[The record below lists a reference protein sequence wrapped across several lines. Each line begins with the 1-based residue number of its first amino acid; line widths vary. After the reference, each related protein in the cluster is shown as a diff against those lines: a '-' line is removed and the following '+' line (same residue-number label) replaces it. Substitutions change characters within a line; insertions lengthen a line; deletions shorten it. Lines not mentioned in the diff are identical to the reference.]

1 MAGVKKLAQSND
13 IRNTRY
19 MHFIHQN
26 PNCLEVAQQEGRI
39 ARSSDERKFPY
50 YKYGFHKSHLELDS
64 RIEVK
69 PVVHYITWVNVE
81 RFRSKKNNDGNGIEN
96 TQYETR
102 HNFLAAL
109 HFLLGISF
117 DELRLNE
124 PEQMRKLI
132 KPIWYIDE
140 SPATDK
146 NVRDEIEK
154 YNICQYILGN
164 ELKGRNLANLE
175 EMSYRDTEETDT
187 ED

>member
-81 RFRSKKNNDGNGIEN
+81 RFRSKLNNDGIKN
-96 TQYETR
+96 TNTKTSQ
-102 HNFLAAL
+102 FFSGVAL
-109 HFLLGISF
+109 LLGISF
-117 DELRLNE
+117 NELMLN
-124 PEQMRKLI
+124 KLN
-132 KPIWYIDE
+132 KCVNYKTNMVHRRD
-140 SPATDK
+140 S
-146 NVRDEIEK
+146 RDE
-154 YNICQYILGN
+154 
-164 ELKGRNLANLE
+164 
-175 EMSYRDTEETDT
+175 
-187 ED
+187 